1 MDRDLKE
8 EKAWAETVRD
18 KLLARAKMMS
28 PIGRCRV
35 ERHVEWYMKAV
46 AIPPPDEAKS

>member
-1 MDRDLKE
+1 LDRDLKE